1 MMEVYLYMIGVS
13 LVSFFCIS
21 ILFKRYGLVDK
32 PDGVRKIH
40 EGEISLG
47 GGIAL
52 FLPIVIFLFFFFE
65 GDLSFSYTPLL
76 MILFYVST
84 IILLLGLY
92 DDIKPL
98 PFSARLIV
106 QIFASWLVI
115 ILTDIHII
123 DLGNLLGFGSLYL
136 SKLGI
141 PVTIFMVVGVCN
153 AFNMIDGMDGLVG
166 IVILVSISAISLMA
180 TLTGVGGNYLFLGSV
195 LFLIFLLFNLGLL
208 GRRWKIFL
216 GDSGSMW
223 IGFMM
228 AWFLV
233 ILSQGEERLFQPVT
247 ALWFIL
253 LPLIDALSTFLTRLW
268 NRKSMFHSDRTHI
281 HHMLLDSGLNK
292 WKVLLVFLIISILS
306 AVFGIFA
313 NINSIPEPE
322 QFYGFLTI
330 WFFYFLLVK
339 YPLVSNKNKRD
350 NDI

>member
-1 MMEVYLYMIGVS
+1 MEVYLYMIGISV
-13 LVSFFCIS
+13 VSFFGIS

-32 PDGVRKIH
+32 PDGIRKIH

-52 FLPIVIFLFFFFE
+52 FLPVIIFLLFIFE
-65 GDLSFSYTPLL
+65 GDLSFSYIPLL
-76 MILFYVST
+76 VIVFYVSI

-115 ILTDIHII
+115 ILTDVHVVN
-123 DLGNLLGFGSLYL
+123 LGNLLGFGNLYL
-136 SKLGI
+136 SELGI
-141 PVTIFMVVGVCN
+141 PITIFMVVGVCN
-153 AFNMIDGMDGLVG
+153 AFNMLDGMDGLVG
-166 IVILVSISAISLMA
+166 IVIFVSVSAISFMA
-180 TLTGVGGNYLFLGSV
+180 IFTGIGDKHLYLGSI
-195 LFLIFLLFNLGLL
+195 LLLIFLAFNLGLF

-233 ILSQGEERLFQPVT
+233 ILSKGEEKIFQPVT

-268 NRKSMFHSDRTHI
+268 NRKSMFYSDRTHI

-292 WKVLLVFLIISILS
+292 WKVLLVFFIISILS
-306 AVFGIFA
+306 AGFGIFA
-313 NINSIPEPE
+313 SINSIPEPE

>member
-1 MMEVYLYMIGVS
+1 MTLTYIYLFLIT
-13 LVSFFCIS
+13 LISFFCIS
-21 ILFKRYGLVDK
+21 FLFRKIGFVDK

-40 EGEISLG
+40 DGEISLG

-52 FLPIVIFLFFFFE
+52 FFPVLIFMFMTQNE
-65 GDLSFSYTPLL
+65 LSFSSAPL
-76 MILFYVST
+76 IVKVFFISP

-115 ILTDIHII
+115 ILTDVYLI
-123 DLGNLLGFGSLYL
+123 DLGNLLGFGNLYL
-136 SKLGI
+136 SGLGI

-166 IVILVSISAISLMA
+166 TVTFILVSAVALLSATSEIDSPIFFGSILA
-180 TLTGVGGNYLFLGSV
+180 LTFLA
-195 LFLIFLLFNLGLL
+195 FNLGFF
-208 GRRWKIFL
+208 GEKWKIFL

-223 IGFMM
+223 IGFMT
-228 AWFLV
+228 AWGLV
-233 ILSQGEERLFQPVT
+233 ILSQGEDRLFQPIT

-253 LPLIDALSTFLTRLW
+253 LPLIDAMSTFLTRLW

-292 WKVLLVFLIISILS
+292 WAVLLVFFIISFLS
-306 AVFGIFA
+306 GAFGIYA
-313 NINSIPEPE
+313 IQISISESE
-322 QFYGFLTI
+322 QFYGFLTV
-330 WFFYFLLVK
+330 WFFYFLLIK
-339 YPLVSNKNKRD
+339 YPLVNFKNKRD
-350 NDI
+350 SDF